1 MKTYHTERR
10 IQFHEG
16 SIASALS
23 EIADVLATLNEED
36 CTSVRIDLEDR
47 IRTYSGETVSRIFQ
61 VEMVLQKSEERR

>member
-1 MKTYHTERR
+1 MKTYYTERR

-36 CTSVRIDLEDR
+36 CAAIHIDPHSEERSLDGG
-47 IRTYSGETVSRIFQ
+47 IVARTFQ
-61 VEMVLQKSEERR
+61 VEMILQKYEERE